1 MRKRIFSVFLTLC
14 MVCTLLPAQLTFAAW
29 TGSWNGSW
37 YGTWDGQAA
46 ELSDNIGFNYGV
58 GGHLLVTMPTTT
70 SSCYTFG
77 TTSSDGLTITE
88 TAANT
93 DTLPNSGWNWAV
105 KKDSD
110 QGGFPTYTL
119 ILSGANITSKSGD
132 AVMIGK
138 SSGNDKVM
146 NLNLVIK
153 GNNEVTAPTTA
164 IAIYNNKRVTVSG
177 NGSLTVNGGSFGL
190 FADLTDALE
199 IGDQVKLN
207 ATGGTGAGLQ
217 ALKGTL
223 TISTRGEGQAVT
235 RSDTKDARAIKA
247 KTIVIDPNVE
257 LYEGTIGSYDNW
269 GESIKAADSPA
280 KWRRKYNLATDS
292 DSYILPAAQVGYG
305 AQSPVT
311 VTISNGDNK
320 VATGELLLQFENG
333 GASNFELNKTTISD
347 IAESGNTTVEVT
359 PKTGLAVGTYTDA
372 LQIKADGRIVK
383 EIPLNFSVTQQ
394 LTYTITAT
402 AGVGGSISP
411 AGNTEV
417 NKGSDQSYS
426 ITPNSGYATEDV
438 KVDGVSKGAL
448 SSYTFDG
455 VQANHTIEATFSVV
469 PQPTYTIT
477 ATAGVGGS
485 ISPAGN
491 TEVNKGENQIY
502 SVTPNSGFATEDVK
516 VDGVS
521 KGALSSYTFS
531 DVKAN
536 HTIAVTFKAISSG
549 GSSSGGG
556 GGGGSTYT
564 PSYTVTTD
572 TSKTEHGQ
580 LVLEK
585 GKATAGEIVKLT
597 PKAEAGYEIDTL
609 VVKDEKGNIIEVTKN
624 ADGTYSFKMPSGN
637 VTVETYFKESQ
648 KKPVVPPTNEQ
659 PVTWVNT
666 FNDVAETNW
675 YYDAVKF
682 VNDKNLFEGN
692 SENSF
697 APKQLLTRAM
707 VWTVIG
713 RLEGAELSGIN
724 VFEDARTWAIKSEIS
739 DASNPSGN
747 VPREQFVTMLWKYC
761 GSPKANAML
770 VGFNDTN
777 EIDDYAKEA
786 MAWAVEE
793 GIIIGKGNGLLAPND
808 NVTRAEAATILMA
821 YYKKYENKKHSS

>member
-105 KKDSD
+105 KKDAD
-110 QGGFPTYTL
+110 QGGLPTYTL

-138 SSGNDKVM
+138 SSGNTKVM

-177 NGSLTVNGGSFGL
+177 NGSLTVNGGSLGF

-257 LYEGTIGSYDNW
+257 LYEGDIGSYDNW

-280 KWRRKYNLATDS
+280 KWKRKYNLATDS

-311 VTISNGDNK
+311 VTISNGDDK
-320 VATGELLLQFENG
+320 VATGELLVQFENG

-359 PKTGLAVGTYTDA
+359 PKTGLAVGTYTDT
-372 LQIKADGRIVK
+372 LQIKSDGRIVK

-417 NKGSDQSYS
+417 NKGENQIYS

-448 SSYTFDG
+448 SSHTFSD
-455 VQANHTIEATFSVV
+455 VQANHTIEATF
-469 PQPTYTIT
+469 
-477 ATAGVGGS
+477 
-485 ISPAGN
+485 
-491 TEVNKGENQIY
+491 
-502 SVTPNSGFATEDVK
+502 
-516 VDGVS
+516 
-521 KGALSSYTFS
+521 
-531 DVKAN
+531 KA
-536 HTIAVTFKAISSG
+536 VSSG

-556 GGGGSTYT
+556 GGSAYT

-637 VTVETYFKESQ
+637 VTVETTFKESQ
-648 KKPVVPPTNEQ
+648 KKPVVPPMNEQ

-747 VPREQFVTMLWKYC
+747 VPREQFVTMLWRYC
-761 GSPKANAML
+761 GSPKANATL
-770 VGFNDTN
+770 VGFNDAN

-786 MAWAVEE
+786 MAWAVEK

>member
-93 DTLPNSGWNWAV
+93 DTLPNSGWNWVV
-105 KKDSD
+105 KKDAD
-110 QGGFPTYTL
+110 QGGLPTYTL

-177 NGSLTVNGGSFGL
+177 NGSLTVNGGSFGF

-235 RSDTKDARAIKA
+235 RSNEENARAIKA

-257 LYEGTIGSYDNW
+257 LYEGAIGSFDNW
-269 GESIKAADSPA
+269 GELIEAAKSPA
-280 KWRRKYNLATDS
+280 KWRRK
-292 DSYILPAAQVGYG
+292 
-305 AQSPVT
+305 
-311 VTISNGDNK
+311 
-320 VATGELLLQFENG
+320 
-333 GASNFELNKTTISD
+333 
-347 IAESGNTTVEVT
+347 
-359 PKTGLAVGTYTDA
+359 
-372 LQIKADGRIVK
+372 
-383 EIPLNFSVTQQ
+383 
-394 LTYTITAT
+394 YTITAT
-402 AGVGGSISP
+402 AGVGGSIIAVGNP
-411 AGNTEV
+411 AEPTV
-417 NKGSDQSYS
+417 VSKGAIQTYN
-426 ITPNSGYATEDV
+426 ITPNSGYVISEV
-438 KVDGVSKGAL
+438 MVDNVSKGAI
-448 SSYTFDG
+448 SSYTFDN
-455 VQANHTIEATFSVV
+455 VQEDHTITVTFSVI
-469 PQPTYTIT
+469 PKPTYTIT
-477 ATAGVGGS
+477 ATAGAGGS
-485 ISPAGN
+485 ISSPAGN
-491 TEVNKGENQIY
+491 AVGATVVNQGDNQSYIF
-502 SVTPNSGFATEDVK
+502 TPKRGYVISDVK
-516 VDGVS
+516 VDNVS
-521 KGALSSYTFS
+521 KGALSNYTFS
-531 DVKAN
+531 NVQAN
-536 HTIAVTFKAISSG
+536 HTIEVTFKSVSSG

-556 GGGGSTYT
+556 GSTYT
-564 PSYTVTTD
+564 PIYTVTTD

-580 LVLEK
+580 LVLDKEK
-585 GKATAGEIVKLT
+585 AAAGEIVKLT

-624 ADGTYSFKMPSGN
+624 ADGTYSFKMPSGK
-637 VTVETYFKESQ
+637 VTIETTFKKSQ
-648 KKPVVPPTNEQ
+648 QEPVVPPTDEQ

-666 FNDVAETNW
+666 FNDVVETNW
-675 YYDAVKF
+675 YYEAVKF
-682 VNDKNLFEGN
+682 VNEKKLFAGN

-697 APKQLLTRAM
+697 APKQLMTRAM

-713 RLEGAELSGIN
+713 RLEGEELSGIN
-724 VFEDARTWAIKSEIS
+724 VFEDARAWAMKSEIS

-747 VPREQFVTMLWKYC
+747 VSREQFVTMFWRYC
-761 GSPKANAML
+761 GSPKANATL
-770 VGFNDTN
+770 VGFNDAN
-777 EIDDYAKEA
+777 KINDYAKEA
-786 MAWAVEE
+786 MAWAVEK

-821 YYKKYENKKHSS
+821 YYKEYVNKKHSS